1 MSCPDWRRLAALRE
15 AQPELDPPGWEAIRR
30 HLASCPACRRE
41 AVAADPLLAFTR
53 LAEPPADPGMEHEM
67 QGAVAAMIRAARLET
82 PRRSARAAGLAK
94 LAAGL
99 GTVALLMFSGSPP
112 GRAPEPGNRA
122 AADALRIDQG
132 PAAAILEDLDRPG
145 ARIYELPQDD
155 LAVVMIVDSS
165 LDV

>member
-15 AQPELDPPGWEAIRR
+15 AQPELDPPGWEAVRD

-53 LAEPPADPGMEHEM
+53 LAEPPADPGLEHEM

-112 GRAPEPGNRA
+112 GRAPEPTNLA
-122 AADALRIDQG
+122 AADALVIDEG
-132 PAAAILEDLDRPG
+132 PATAILEDLDRPG

>member
-15 AQPELDPPGWEAIRR
+15 AQPESDPPGWEAVRN
-30 HLASCPACRRE
+30 HLASCPKCRRE

-53 LAEPPADPGMEHEM
+53 LAAPPADPGLEREM

-82 PRRSARAAGLAK
+82 PRRSARATGLAK

-112 GRAPEPGNRA
+112 GRAPEPASLA
-122 AADALRIDQG
+122 AADVLVIDQG